1 MGILNVTPDSFSDG
15 GNYFDASKA
24 VDHGLRLIEEGADIL
39 DIGGESTRPGSDSI
53 SREEERSRVIP
64 VITALRKRT
73 EALISIDTTKYEI
86 SREALDAGADI
97 INDISASR
105 FDPRT
110 LALTVGKDVPIVL
123 MHMKGRPKTMQ
134 SNPSYDNLLFEVK
147 SFFEERIST
156 ALALGARRDQIIIDP
171 GIGFGKQLEHNCAL
185 IKNLRYFEDL
195 EHPLLIGISRKSFI
209 GQVLNQPPHDRIE
222 GTLASAV
229 LSIMNGAHILRVH
242 DVAAVRRTVRMAEA
256 IMGAHTVP
264 ENAEGRKEKKNN
276 YVN

>member
-15 GNYFDASKA
+15 GMYFDAAKA

-39 DIGGESTRPGSDSI
+39 DIGGESTRPGSDAVSWK
-53 SREEERSRVIP
+53 EERSRVIP
-64 VITALRKRT
+64 VIKALRKRT
-73 EALISIDTTKYEI
+73 DALISIDTTKYEI
-86 SREALDAGADI
+86 SREALDVGADI

-110 LALTVGKDVPIVL
+110 LTLAAVKNVPIVL

-134 SNPSYDNLLFEVK
+134 IKPSYENLLNEVK

-156 ALALGARRDQIIIDP
+156 ALTLGAKRDQIIIDP
-171 GIGFGKQLEHNCAL
+171 GIGFGKELDHNCSL

-195 EHPLLIGISRKSFI
+195 ERPLLLGVSRKSFI
-209 GQVLNQPPHDRIE
+209 GQVLNRPPHERFE

-229 LSIMNGAHILRVH
+229 LSIVNGAHILRVH
-242 DVAAVRRTVRMAEA
+242 DVGPIRSAVQMAEA
-256 IMGAHTVP
+256 IMDAPSFKGAT
-264 ENAEGRKEKKNN
+264 ETRKEKNR